1 MRPCELRRGRIDH
14 ALAFAYNFP
23 SPAHVYPATKSDGSG
38 DRAADM
44 PEGTRMQLDPSL
56 TAQRLRE
63 MGCRG
68 PCLTIARA
76 LQRYGMYVI
85 DNSGRPK
92 VILEY
97 VDTARWRGFVDAET
111 VSPIPLSA
119 FRVLRPCRPGSRC

>member
-1 MRPCELRRGRIDH
+1 
-14 ALAFAYNFP
+14 
-23 SPAHVYPATKSDGSG
+23 
-38 DRAADM
+38 M
-44 PEGTRMQLDPSL
+44 PEGTRLQLDPTL
-56 TAQRLRE
+56 TSSRLAE

-92 VILEY
+92 VMLEY
-97 VDTARWRGFVDAET
+97 ADTAGWRGFVDAKT

-119 FRVLRPCRPGSRC
+119 FRVLRPCRARSGSC